1 MDNAKILDALP
12 DPERTPRNEDA
23 RAAIPSGSK
32 ESDAMNFSN
41 YVPLMPAVRR
51 NAPNTSRQAARRAQG
66 FFNPQRAKVLAFI
79 AGHGEHGATDPEI
92 AAGAR
97 VVIQSVNP
105 RRGELARQGY
115 ITLRGDTRPSPSGCA
130 ARVWVAT
137 DLGRAA
143 LAEHA
148 NGDAAKGVADGRP
161 A

>member
-1 MDNAKILDALP
+1 MDNAILFDELP
-12 DPERTPRNEDA
+12 PPEHDPKNEDA
-23 RAAIPSGSK
+23 QAGTQSGFK
-32 ESDAMNFSN
+32 ENSEMNSIDHL
-41 YVPLMPAVRR
+41 PLMPAVRR
-51 NAPNTSRQAARRAQG
+51 NAPDTSRRAARRAQA

-79 AGHGEHGATDPEI
+79 AGQGEHGATDPEI

-148 NGDAAKGVADGRP
+148 NGDAAKGVADGGP

>member
-1 MDNAKILDALP
+1 MDNAKLLDALP
-12 DPERTPRNEDA
+12 DPERNPKNEDA
-23 RAAIPSGSK
+23 QAGTPSGFK
-32 ESDAMNFSN
+32 ENSEMNSIDHL
-41 YVPLMPAVRR
+41 PLMPAVRR

-79 AGHGEHGATDPEI
+79 VGQGEHGATDPEI

-105 RRGELARQGY
+105 RRGELAKLGY
-115 ITLRGDTRPSPSGCA
+115 ITRRGDTRPSPSGCA

-137 DLGRAA
+137 DAGRAA

-148 NGDAAKGVADGRP
+148 NGHAAKGVADE
-161 A
+161 

>member
-1 MDNAKILDALP
+1 MDNATLFDALP
-12 DPERTPRNEDA
+12 DPDNHPKKEDA

-32 ESDAMNFSN
+32 GNCEMNSSN
-41 YVPLMPAVRR
+41 YLPLMPAVRR
-51 NAPNTSRQAARRAQG
+51 NAPDTSRQAARRAQG

-79 AGHGEHGATDPEI
+79 AGQGEHGATDPEI

-105 RRGELARQGY
+105 RRGELAKLGY
-115 ITLRGDTRPSPSGCA
+115 ITRRGNTRPSPSGCA
-130 ARVWVAT
+130 ARVWVVT

-148 NGDAAKGVADGRP
+148 KGDAAKGGANE
-161 A
+161 